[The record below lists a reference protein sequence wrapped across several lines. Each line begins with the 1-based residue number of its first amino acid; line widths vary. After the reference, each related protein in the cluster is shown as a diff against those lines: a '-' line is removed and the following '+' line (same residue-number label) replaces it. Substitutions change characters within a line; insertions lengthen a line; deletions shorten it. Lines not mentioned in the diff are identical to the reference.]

1 MVPWSQHSC
10 EISWFFTL
18 PFCPAEKQPASQ
30 SAKRNHW
37 RDFWDSSRGRDWRCS
52 KKREGPDNVTSTV
65 GGHHRLRLRTVRGDH
80 RRSGAV
86 ILNFTAL
93 PARLVSQ
100 TPDTRSLLGSRRC
113 LVSLT
118 PLARLTPTALRDAS
132 HRRKRHLR
140 GLSVAHSSLSNSRQ
154 CASPFWVTFYH
165 RGGFKAHFSPRPL
178 VAGDVHAN
186 KLTWRKN
193 LRFLWVF
200 LPAHTDYFFLFAR
213 LQLISLVILIKSSRL
228 QTKPAS

>member
-1 MVPWSQHSC
+1 MRSADFLRCHFVR
-10 EISWFFTL
+10 L
-18 PFCPAEKQPASQ
+18 RNNQPVSPQKRTTGETFETA
-30 SAKRNHW
+30 AK
-37 RDFWDSSRGRDWRCS
+37 DGTDGVL

-65 GGHHRLRLRTVRGDH
+65 GGQHRLRLRTVRGDH

-132 HRRKRHLR
+132 RRRKRHLC

-154 CASPFWVTFYH
+154 CASPF
-165 RGGFKAHFSPRPL
+165 
-178 VAGDVHAN
+178 
-186 KLTWRKN
+186 
-193 LRFLWVF
+193 
-200 LPAHTDYFFLFAR
+200 
-213 LQLISLVILIKSSRL
+213 
-228 QTKPAS
+228 